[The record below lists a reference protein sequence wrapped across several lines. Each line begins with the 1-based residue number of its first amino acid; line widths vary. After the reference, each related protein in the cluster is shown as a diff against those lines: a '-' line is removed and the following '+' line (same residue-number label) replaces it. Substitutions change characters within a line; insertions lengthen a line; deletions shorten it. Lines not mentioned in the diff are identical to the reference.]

1 MTNGKTTSGQKSPPK
16 IILEEKQNMNLVH
29 AQSPFSYKGHFPAF
43 CGCFGAAV
51 FSEKPLIRLSLLDVL
66 TDVWSTQ
73 NEPSVP
79 FSQAYFLKAKIGE
92 YREDGSSEWVP
103 PTMLD
108 FVILWETAP

>member
-1 MTNGKTTSGQKSPPK
+1 MSNGETTSGQRPQPK

-29 AQSPFSYKGHFPAF
+29 AQSPFSYKGHFPAS

-51 FSEKPLIRLSLLDVL
+51 LSEKPLIWLSLLDVL

-79 FSQAYFLKAKIGE
+79 FSQACFLKAKIGE
-92 YREDGSSEWVP
+92 YWKDGFPEWVP
-103 PTMLD
+103 PAMLD
-108 FVILWETAP
+108 FVILWETAS